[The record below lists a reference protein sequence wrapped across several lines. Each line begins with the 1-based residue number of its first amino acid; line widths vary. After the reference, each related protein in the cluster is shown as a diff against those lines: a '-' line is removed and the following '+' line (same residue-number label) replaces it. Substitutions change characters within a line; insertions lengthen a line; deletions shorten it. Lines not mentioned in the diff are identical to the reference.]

1 MTKCDDDAAAYGI
14 MHAEMATDSPL
25 TAEQIKQQVEYWLD
39 LAEYDMETARAM
51 LISRR
56 LLYVAFMCHQAL
68 EKALKGVYAVR
79 CQAVP
84 PKMHSLVKLA
94 QLSGI
99 WEEMTEDQQEWMIA
113 VQPMNIESRYPAEKA
128 KLLASLTVAE
138 CEQMNIEAAGML
150 QWIKQ
155 KLLNA

>member
-1 MTKCDDDAAAYGI
+1 
-14 MHAEMATDSPL
+14 MATDSPL
-25 TAEQIKQQVEYWLD
+25 TAEQVKQQVEYWLD

-56 LLYVAFMCHQAL
+56 FLYVAFMCHQVI
-68 EKALKGVYAVR
+68 EKALKGVYTAQ
-79 CQAVP
+79 CQAIP
-84 PKMHSLVKLA
+84 PKLHALVKLA

-99 WEEMTEDQQEWMIA
+99 WEEMSEDQQDWTIA

-138 CEQMNIEAAGML
+138 CERMIIEAAGML